1 MLKKLSAQA
10 GTLLIGAIA
19 LVFVIGAIT
28 VLDLGTPRR
37 MGPGAFPLIAGGI
50 LVILSAVALVG
61 DMKAGAEHLKI
72 DWRTVIPIA
81 LAVAGF
87 ALVTPRFGVLPGA
100 GVCVLIASYA
110 VGKLSPLRRAG
121 LVIGAVLGVWLVFI
135 VGLRLPLEA
144 FRGF

>member
-19 LVFVIGAIT
+19 LVFVIGAFS

-50 LVILSAVALVG
+50 LVVLSVVALVG
-61 DMKAGAEHLKI
+61 DIEVGAEHLKV
-72 DWRTVIPIA
+72 DWRAVVPIA

-100 GVCVLIASYA
+100 GLCVLIASFA
-110 VGKLSPLRRAG
+110 VGALSPLRRAG
-121 LVIGAVLGVWLVFI
+121 LVVGAVLGVWLVFI

>member
-1 MLKKLSAQA
+1 MLKRLSAQA

-19 LVFVIGAIT
+19 VVFIAASLT
-28 VLDLGTPRR
+28 ALDLGTPRR

-50 LVILSAVALVG
+50 LVILAVIALVG
-61 DMKAGAEHLKI
+61 DIKAGTEHMKA
-72 DWRTVIPIA
+72 DWRSVVPVA

-100 GVCVLIASYA
+100 GVCVLIASFA
-110 VGKLSPLRRAG
+110 VGALSPLRRAG
-121 LVIGAVLGVWLVFI
+121 LVAGAVFGIWLVFI
-135 VGLRLPLEA
+135 IGLRLPLEA

>member
-1 MLKKLSAQA
+1 MLRKLSAQA

-19 LVFVIGAIT
+19 LVFVIGAVT

-50 LVILSAVALVG
+50 LVILSIIALVG
-61 DMKAGAEHLKI
+61 DMKADAEHLKI

-100 GVCVLIASYA
+100 GVCVLIASFA
-110 VGKLSPLRRAG
+110 VGRLSLLRRAG

>member
-1 MLKKLSAQA
+1 MLRKLSAQA

-19 LVFVIGAIT
+19 LVFVIGAVT
-28 VLDLGTPRR
+28 ALDLGTSRR

-50 LVILSAVALVG
+50 LVILSAVALVE

-72 DWRTVIPIA
+72 DWRTVVPIA

-110 VGKLSPLRRAG
+110 VGALSPLRRAG

-144 FRGF
+144 FRGV

>member
-1 MLKKLSAQA
+1 MLRKLSAQA

-19 LVFVIGAIT
+19 LVFVIGAVT
-28 VLDLGTPRR
+28 ALDLGTPRR

-50 LVILSAVALVG
+50 LVILSAVALVE

-72 DWRTVIPIA
+72 DWRTVVPIA

-110 VGKLSPLRRAG
+110 VGALSPLRRAG

-144 FRGF
+144 FRGV

>member
-19 LVFVIGAIT
+19 LVFIFGSLT

-50 LVILSAVALVG
+50 LVILAAVAFVG
-61 DMKAGAEHLKI
+61 DMRDRAEHQKV
-72 DWRTVIPIA
+72 DWRAVVPIV
-81 LAVAGF
+81 LAVGSF
-87 ALVTPRFGVLPGA
+87 ALITPRFGVLPGA
-100 GVCVLIASYA
+100 GVCVLVASFA
-110 VGKLSPLRRAG
+110 VDALSPLRRAG
-121 LVIGAVLGVWLVFI
+121 LVLGAVFGVWLVFI
-135 VGLRLPLEA
+135 LGLRLPLEA

>member
-1 MLKKLSAQA
+1 MLKRLSAQA

-19 LVFVIGAIT
+19 LVFIVGSLT

-50 LVILSAVALVG
+50 LAILAAVALVG
-61 DMKAGAEHLKI
+61 DIKAGAEHLKV
-72 DWRTVIPIA
+72 DWRAVVPIA
-81 LAVAGF
+81 LAVASF

-100 GVCVLIASYA
+100 GICVLIASFA
-110 VGKLSPLRRAG
+110 VGALSPWRRAG